1 MDVHRDGESLGSA
14 LGEIKGDPDG
24 LLEAKLGHADE
35 PSMVNHREQSSGSR
49 TVTSMVNHW
58 EQRLGAQTVTSM
70 ANQREQSSGAQKGD
84 NECESLG
91 AALG

>member
-1 MDVHRDGESLGSA
+1 
-14 LGEIKGDPDG
+14 
-24 LLEAKLGHADE
+24 
-35 PSMVNHREQSSGSR
+35 
-49 TVTSMVNHW
+49 MVNHW